1 MFLADLW
8 RALRYHV
15 WLILFVALATVMVTY
30 AAFQFVPDQYT
41 STARLLVKLGRE
53 NAELPLTVEKGGVM
67 SMGVRK
73 EEINSEIQLIA
84 SRPMIEAAVD
94 RLGVAAFDLQPPPPK
109 TWFQQ
114 VKAYARGIVR
124 ELRQW
129 WKDTLILLNL
139 RPRLSQRE
147 EAIVLVERT
156 LLVEREKDSDVIAV
170 SSKLPSGDLAM
181 QVVNTVVAL
190 YLERRLEVRRDRGM
204 SDFFDEQLR
213 ALRKQLDELDAR
225 KLSLRDGRKI
235 SGIGEERSLLLARLQ
250 QLQAEIANDERELKV
265 LTPGTGRVGS
275 SPAASPASVSVAGLS
290 SMPNLEQLR
299 GKVTELRVRRGEQ
312 LQRFTEQSEPV
323 LRIQREIEQIET
335 TLRSAL
341 SAQRNE
347 RVALARSVEQRLL
360 SLNSGEVA
368 LEVLERDRL
377 VASQNYQNYARRREE
392 ARIGEELDLRRVSN
406 IAVLNPAERPIEPV
420 GPKKLLLTG
429 LALPFGLIAGIGLA
443 LLLEYLN
450 RSIRDENDLPRGL
463 GLEYLG
469 PIRLHSEA

>member
-15 WLILFVALATVMVTY
+15 WLILFVAVATVLVTY

-109 TWFQQ
+109 TWFQH

-139 RPRLSQRE
+139 RPKLGQRE

-265 LTPGTGRVGS
+265 LAPGGRAGS
-275 SPAASPASVSVAGLS
+275 APAANPASVSAVSLS

-323 LRIQREIEQIET
+323 LRIQREIDQIEA

-341 SAQRNE
+341 SAQLSE
-347 RVALARSVEQRLL
+347 RIALARSVEQRLL

-368 LEVLERDRL
+368 LEVLERDRM

-406 IAVLNPAERPIEPV
+406 ISVLNPAEQPIEPV

-443 LLLEYLN
+443 LLMEYLN

-469 PIRLHSEA
+469 PMRLNSEV